1 MACLRACQAQGPP
14 WPGPIDDLLDFR
26 GFNLHAILEIE
37 PDHLTDGDHEHDGV
51 VTSFVFRESRPLNLE
66 RAGDF
71 LSGVIPVD
79 GTKLMRY
86 QGVLNIQGTKERVL
100 PQGVHRTMGTDARA
114 AWKRGVCPRARCSTG

>member
-1 MACLRACQAQGPP
+1 M
-14 WPGPIDDLLDFR
+14 
-26 GFNLHAILEIE
+26 
-37 PDHLTDGDHEHDGV
+37 
-51 VTSFVFRESRPLNLE
+51 FRESRPLNLE